1 MNYTVSSD
9 NNGTAGP
16 DAGITRTILLD
27 NTGGYDVHTGLST
40 PFSDPGNVKITV
52 SLFVNGQAV
61 NYANTVICQ
70 GGEYTTAASDYG
82 TSGGQNPS
90 VRIQQIVTQQGSQ
103 ACTASAG
110 YIISAKITGAA
121 NAQASY
127 TISSG
132 NNGAIFA
139 PDAAGATILLDN
151 TGGYDVNFGVQ
162 GPFSDPGNVKI
173 TITVF
178 VNGQAVNYAN
188 AVICQGGEYK
198 YGTSV
203 APQVSNLTLSLDIL
217 RNATYHSPDWGEFQL
232 SNGIY
237 YRTPPTAQ
245 ESPDIYT
252 THLLDTVFYGDI
264 NLDGFQDAVVFL
276 STQNGGTGHFVEMA
290 AVLNLNGSPSN
301 ISTLYLGDRVV
312 IESGAI
318 QNGVITLNLLVQGP
332 NDGLCCPSQLVTWNF
347 HLDSGQV
354 VKTP

>member
-1 MNYTVSSD
+1 MKKILFLLPILLVILACGAQPAPTQDVSSIV
-9 NNGTAGP
+9 NATLTAIAQANP
-16 DAGITRTILLD
+16 QVIAPQ
-27 NTGGYDVHTGLST
+27 ST
-40 PFSDPGNVKITV
+40 FTPIPIQVQPIIPATV
-52 SLFVNGQAV
+52 VTQ
-61 NYANTVICQ
+61 TQPVIVQ
-70 GGEYTTAASDYG
+70 VQPTA
-82 TSGGQNPS
+82 
-90 VRIQQIVTQQGSQ
+90 IQQV
-103 ACTASAG
+103 
-110 YIISAKITGAA
+110 
-121 NAQASY
+121 
-127 TISSG
+127 
-132 NNGAIFA
+132 
-139 PDAAGATILLDN
+139 
-151 TGGYDVNFGVQ
+151 
-162 GPFSDPGNVKI
+162 
-173 TITVF
+173 
-178 VNGQAVNYAN
+178 
-188 AVICQGGEYK
+188 E
-198 YGTSV
+198 
-203 APQVSNLTLSLDIL
+203 PQVSNLTLPLDIL

-245 ESPDIYT
+245 ESPEIYT
-252 THLLDTVFYGDI
+252 THLLDTVLYGDI

>member
-1 MNYTVSSD
+1 MKKILFLLPILLVILSCGAQPAPTQDVSSIV
-9 NNGTAGP
+9 NATLTAIAQANP
-16 DAGITRTILLD
+16 QVIAPQ
-27 NTGGYDVHTGLST
+27 ST
-40 PFSDPGNVKITV
+40 FTPIPIQVQPIIPATV
-52 SLFVNGQAV
+52 VTQ
-61 NYANTVICQ
+61 TQPVIVQ
-70 GGEYTTAASDYG
+70 VQPTA
-82 TSGGQNPS
+82 
-90 VRIQQIVTQQGSQ
+90 IQQV
-103 ACTASAG
+103 
-110 YIISAKITGAA
+110 
-121 NAQASY
+121 
-127 TISSG
+127 
-132 NNGAIFA
+132 
-139 PDAAGATILLDN
+139 
-151 TGGYDVNFGVQ
+151 
-162 GPFSDPGNVKI
+162 
-173 TITVF
+173 
-178 VNGQAVNYAN
+178 
-188 AVICQGGEYK
+188 E
-198 YGTSV
+198 
-203 APQVSNLTLSLDIL
+203 PQVSNLTLPLDIL

-245 ESPDIYT
+245 ESPEIYT
-252 THLLDTVFYGDI
+252 THLLDTVLYGDI

>member
-1 MNYTVSSD
+1 MKKILYLLPLLFMILACGAQPAPTQDVSSIV
-9 NNGTAGP
+9 NATLTAIAQANP
-16 DAGITRTILLD
+16 QVIAPQ
-27 NTGGYDVHTGLST
+27 ST
-40 PFSDPGNVKITV
+40 FTPIPIQVQPIIPATV
-52 SLFVNGQAV
+52 VVQ
-61 NYANTVICQ
+61 TQPVIVQ
-70 GGEYTTAASDYG
+70 VQPTA
-82 TSGGQNPS
+82 
-90 VRIQQIVTQQGSQ
+90 IQQV
-103 ACTASAG
+103 
-110 YIISAKITGAA
+110 
-121 NAQASY
+121 
-127 TISSG
+127 
-132 NNGAIFA
+132 
-139 PDAAGATILLDN
+139 
-151 TGGYDVNFGVQ
+151 
-162 GPFSDPGNVKI
+162 
-173 TITVF
+173 
-178 VNGQAVNYAN
+178 
-188 AVICQGGEYK
+188 E
-198 YGTSV
+198 
-203 APQVSNLTLSLDIL
+203 PQVSNLTLPLDIL

-245 ESPDIYT
+245 ESPEIYT
-252 THLLDTVFYGDI
+252 THLLDTVLYGDI